1 MHKNKLT
8 KTIQRKLQ
16 CYLAPNRIYNTV
28 PEKKH
33 EKSGWHQRKTDI
45 NKAAVQKEQDN
56 FAPTICPMQDSGKI
70 PHI

>member
-16 CYLAPNRIYNTV
+16 CYLAPNRIYNNTV

-33 EKSGWHQRKTDI
+33 DFVQTEKSGWHQRKTDI

-56 FAPTICPMQDSGKI
+56 FAPTICPMQDS
-70 PHI
+70 